1 MLVFWSHVILPLGLD
16 DALPQVL
23 YSRPLRRRPTEVN
36 QTINLQLGLCGPGEL
51 GQQLLDDIELSSQ
64 ILVILLT
71 SLVQRELELL
81 FD

>member
-1 MLVFWSHVILPLGLD
+1 M
-16 DALPQVL
+16 
-23 YSRPLRRRPTEVN
+23 
-36 QTINLQLGLCGPGEL
+36 LQLGLCGPGEL